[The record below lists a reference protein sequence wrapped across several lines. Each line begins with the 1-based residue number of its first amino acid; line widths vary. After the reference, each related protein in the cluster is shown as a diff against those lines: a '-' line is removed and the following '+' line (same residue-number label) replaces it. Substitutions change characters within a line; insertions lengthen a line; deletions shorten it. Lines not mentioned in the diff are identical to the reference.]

1 MQRAG
6 IFSRYIVDRVSRK
19 TVAETR
25 PLTTALT
32 CTRCPLARGVI
43 FTGSSLRRHAHTPSA
58 TSSPSAAS
66 SRRPLAQPRLFV
78 RRGAFSPE
86 STEPDSVISNKPR
99 RAALPTRTSGGEEFV
114 GGVSDNRS
122 TIKRTPLPIRESDSR
137 SESSG
142 KMAMTPQTP
151 NPARDGALNH
161 PSRHLGCLT
170 ALDHLPP
177 MPVLVSTGKKRVV
190 SMPLSAVGRPLTMQV
205 GWSRG
210 DHAQLLPAL
219 HGARSLTINTPYGQ
233 LRATPANSLPL
244 PKVPPFPPQF
254 IRERALD
261 KLVTLMI
268 VATKA
273 KISKLATK
281 RNKSV
286 RDLHVAVD
294 LVVNRGAGL
303 GQEEDGWDLVS
314 TGE

>member
-1 MQRAG
+1 
-6 IFSRYIVDRVSRK
+6 
-19 TVAETR
+19 
-25 PLTTALT
+25 
-32 CTRCPLARGVI
+32 
-43 FTGSSLRRHAHTPSA
+43 
-58 TSSPSAAS
+58 
-66 SRRPLAQPRLFV
+66 
-78 RRGAFSPE
+78 
-86 STEPDSVISNKPR
+86 
-99 RAALPTRTSGGEEFV
+99 
-114 GGVSDNRS
+114 
-122 TIKRTPLPIRESDSR
+122 
-137 SESSG
+137 
-142 KMAMTPQTP
+142 MAPKTP

-161 PSRHLGCLT
+161 PSRHLGGVT

-177 MPVLVSTGKKRVV
+177 MPVLTSTGKKRVV
-190 SMPLSAVGRPLTMQV
+190 STPHQAAGRQLTTQV

-233 LRATPANSLPL
+233 LRATPANTL
-244 PKVPPFPPQF
+244 PKPKSPPFPPQF

-281 RNKSV
+281 RNKTV
-286 RDLHVAVD
+286 RDFHGAVD

-303 GQEEDGWDLVS
+303 GQEEYGWDLVS